1 MPTRGPSPLSV
12 AQVEQV
18 RAELDAGRTP
28 MVWFTP
34 AAVGVDAGR
43 SAKVVSL
50 TEPYEGD
57 FIQVRPT
64 GSHDELSFSTN
75 ELTMDKPARRR
86 KATEPTPEPEPAQQ
100 PAHQTPQPVVDE
112 LLIVRE
118 RPTRKPTTKQQATPP
133 ATKQAPKQGRTKQ
146 PTPITVTLSS
156 TTDGEWTVEVQAG
169 SRRTVKPQPVGAGSV
184 AAAAKALGGEIESA
198 IEGAITAARE
208 RQQARVDQLEAE
220 LAAARQALSE
230 LADE

>member
-12 AQVEQV
+12 AQVEHV

-86 KATEPTPEPEPAQQ
+86 KEPEPAPAPTPEPAPEKPD
-100 PAHQTPQPVVDE
+100 VVDE
-112 LLIVRE
+112 LLVVRE
-118 RPTRKPTTKQQATPP
+118 RPTRKRTTPQEQNTTPP
-133 ATKQAPKQGRTKQ
+133 ATRSRKQ

-156 TTDGEWTVEVQAG
+156 TADGEWTVEVQAG
-169 SRRTVKPQPVGAGSV
+169 SRRTVKPQSVGAGSV
-184 AAAAKALGGEIESA
+184 AAAARALGGEIESA
-198 IEGAITAARE
+198 IEGAIAAARE

-220 LAAARQALSE
+220 LAAARQALNE
-230 LADE
+230 LAE